1 MDIGHAIWLGTF
13 KQNYR
18 SMRTSSECGGL
29 RKESPICKRG
39 REIRVSFSLNKD
51 TVINQV
57 IAGPEAHH
65 TDLEVTAFA
74 GEFQQRGVS
83 LGTIDTEPVGH
94 AHSRRPDDDA
104 IFVGRR
110 ATIGTR
116 EAKILRAIHSDLR
129 SNFQQCD
136 LALINEPPNLRLV
149 APQQSRDILSRTIAD
164 ANPNDFRRRARQD
177 AQAVRVFVF
186 RDENAVTLAGE
197 LPGAGE
203 LPEADPPS
211 PSAPSCRAWRESGRT
226 SRMSGKSKRTR
237 NRSTRFGSNDPA
249 CAHPVPNDD
258 VSRRPLAQL
267 VDTR

>member
-1 MDIGHAIWLGTF
+1 MRMDIGHAIWLGTF

-74 GEFQQRGVS
+74 GEFQQRGVL
-83 LGTIDTEPVGH
+83 LGTIDMEPVGH
-94 AHSRRPDDDA
+94 AHSKRPDDDA
-104 IFVGRR
+104 IVVGPR
-110 ATIGTR
+110 ATFATR

-129 SNFQQCD
+129 SNFQQRD
-136 LALINEPPNLRLV
+136 LATINEPPNLWLV
-149 APQQSRDILSRTIAD
+149 VPQQSRDILSRTIAD
-164 ANPNDFRRRARQD
+164 ANPNDFRRRALQY
-177 AQAVRVFVF
+177 AQAVKVFVF

-197 LPGAGE
+197 LPDA
-203 LPEADPPS
+203 LI
-211 PSAPSCRAWRESGRT
+211 C
-226 SRMSGKSKRTR
+226 
-237 NRSTRFGSNDPA
+237 
-249 CAHPVPNDD
+249 
-258 VSRRPLAQL
+258 
-267 VDTR
+267 